1 MRHNLYFHT
10 VDDAQKVLE
19 VIKQGFTS
27 NVVVIEGKTA
37 LSFTTPY
44 RIREASQARILQ
56 GVSRCKSNFNLE
68 EKNG

>member
-10 VDDAQKVLE
+10 VDDAKKVFE
-19 VIKQGFTS
+19 VIQRGFTP
-27 NVVVIEGKTA
+27 NVASDGKTA

-44 RIREASQARILQ
+44 KIREALQARILE
-56 GVSRCKSNFNLE
+56 GVSNCKSDFNLE